1 MIAIGKYVAGRLKE
15 ASSLGGLGLLMGT
28 LGTSM
33 EHQGGGGSPASVP
46 VAGSMDNELP
56 DEALIDTLVSLVLL
70 VVPSGSEWEPLVT
83 RENFEAVFR
92 AGGVLMACLAI
103 MVPERGSK
111 PPK

>member
-33 EHQGGGGSPASVP
+33 GHQGNGSTESVP

-56 DEALIDTLVSLVLL
+56 NETLIDALVSLVLL
-70 VVPSGSEWEPLVT
+70 VVPAGSEWEPLVT